1 MALEQMAG
9 LEARIRTLV
18 DLVQQDKGRISQLEQ
33 ELRAVKD
40 RLVKQ
45 AELNRQWE
53 EERADIRL
61 RIEKVLGELEF
72 FEYLEDPG
80 RSKEVALD

>member
-1 MALEQMAG
+1 MALDQMTA
-9 LEARIRTLV
+9 LEARVRTLV
-18 DLVQQDKGRISQLEQ
+18 DLAQHNKGRISQLEQ
-33 ELRAVKD
+33 ELRGAKD
-40 RLVKQ
+40 RLGKQ

-53 EERADIRL
+53 EERTDIRL

-72 FEYLEDPG
+72 FECLEDPR

>member
-1 MALEQMAG
+1 MALDQMTA

-53 EERADIRL
+53 EERTDIRL